1 MFCINM
7 DIMNIILDSGGFF
20 VRKKDSALSKK

>member
-1 MFCINM
+1 M